1 MSNPNSAK
9 ITLLKKEGLYD
20 FTESPLWNEYFQKT
34 RSKAKF
40 PRGYKEVSIYS

>member
-1 MSNPNSAK
+1 MSQQPTAK
-9 ITLLKKEGLYD
+9 KTLLEKELLYD

-40 PRGYKEVSIYS
+40 PRGYKEVSIFS